1 MMGIIYSIIAGIAMT
16 LQGVFNT
23 KASEK
28 MGLWETN
35 AFVQG
40 TAFIITIIIALLFG
54 KGSFFSITEV
64 NKLYL
69 TGGILG
75 AIITFTVMMGIGS
88 LSPTCAIGIILIA
101 QLLSAALVD
110 AFGLFGNE
118 RCGFG
123 FTKIIGIAL
132 MILGIVLFKWK
143 TT

>member
-1 MMGIIYSIIAGIAMT
+1 MLGIIFSIIAGIAMS

-23 KASEK
+23 RASDK

-40 TAFIITIIIALLFG
+40 TAFIITIVIALFFG
-54 KGSFFSITEV
+54 KGNFLSITEV

-75 AIITFTVMMGIGS
+75 TIITFTVMMGIGN

-101 QLLSAALVD
+101 QLLSAALID
-110 AFGLFGNE
+110 TFGLFGSE
-118 RCGFG
+118 KITFG
-123 FTKIIGIAL
+123 FTKIIGIAF
-132 MILGIVLFKWK
+132 MILGIVIFKWK